1 MAGKSGHLP
10 PAPISWP
17 LLPVPDGHGQLGY
30 PSLEESVRQCIR
42 IILLTRPG
50 EQLMRPD
57 FGAGLG
63 RFLHE
68 PNTLTT
74 RRRIHDV
81 VLDALDRWEPRIQVD
96 QVLVEPVVDR
106 PDQIRVEIRYRMRR
120 NGGPGRA
127 TLTMT
132 LES

>member
-1 MAGKSGHLP
+1 MPTKKNHLP
-10 PAPISWP
+10 PPPITWP
-17 LLPVPDGHGQLGY
+17 LLPVPNAHGQLGY
-30 PSLEESVRQCIR
+30 PSLEESIRQLIR

-50 EQLMRPD
+50 EQLMRPG
-57 FGAGLG
+57 FGAGLE

-74 RRRIHDV
+74 RRRIHDA

-96 QVLVEPVVDR
+96 QVLVETVADR
-106 PDQIRVEIRYRMRR
+106 PEQIRVEIRYRVRR
-120 NGGPGRA
+120 TSRPARA
-127 TLTMT
+127 ALTMT